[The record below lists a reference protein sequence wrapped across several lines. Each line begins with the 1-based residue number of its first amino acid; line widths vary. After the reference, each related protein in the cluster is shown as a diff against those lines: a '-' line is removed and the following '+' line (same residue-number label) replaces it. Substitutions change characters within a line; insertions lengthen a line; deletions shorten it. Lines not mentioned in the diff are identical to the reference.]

1 MPTSGLYKVDAIL
14 LEHFSIWNGPTN
26 TIYYTTGDT
35 GAFSG
40 TDVLNATALTT
51 EQAAS
56 VANLLAYVSSITG
69 VSFVAAPAAP
79 GTNAIAFCTGD
90 IAQPDVSGICYW
102 SSNNTYRIAVDTY
115 SFSGRDFFGPGGRSF
130 ETLLHE
136 VGHALG
142 LDHPDISMPAAEN
155 NCEYTLMS
163 PNGQGSRAAYS
174 QYDLLALSWLYGGD
188 GVGGTWG
195 TNSTNGPTL
204 PPEAY
209 PPITHT
215 ISAAQTRLSEDA
227 ASYSFTVTRAGNV
240 SVATTVAW
248 AITGAVDAADFGG
261 TLPSGVVSFGSGELT
276 KTVTFNATNDE
287 LAEADEVF
295 AVTLGART
303 GNGAILGD
311 ATSVTCTLVD
321 DDTPPVI
328 HISSAQVSEGNA
340 GSAEMVFTV
349 SRTGNLGKPSDV
361 NWSYV
366 SGSASADD
374 FAGGVPAGGTVSF
387 AAGESSRTIAVG
399 IAGDTRIEPDE
410 TFFLQITPT
419 RFGTAGTSQGQGLI
433 VNDDVDQTFS
443 IAARSASLIE
453 GHSGT
458 QPVEF
463 VVTRSGNT
471 SAAAT
476 VGWAREGSI
485 GADDLVTAPA
495 NGSLSF
501 GPGQTS
507 QIIRFDVRGDTR
519 VEGDESLTIRLVAV
533 NGLGAGLG
541 TPTQAATTVISD
553 DPKGLV
559 TASIARTS
567 VNEGA
572 AGTTLTH
579 SFTLTRGGNLADAA
593 TIAWSVGGDVTASDF
608 AGNTLP
614 SGTASFAAGAATTTV
629 TLITSGDALHEADE
643 ALTLVL
649 GEGDI
654 VTASPTQGSATVTL
668 VNDDLPNEYR
678 VAISGSASINEGSAA
693 GAKTSVRLT
702 VTRVGDLTRAGSV
715 DYVVEPHGDVTV
727 DPSDFST
734 SGSSYPT
741 AKLNFA
747 AGESSKTVYVYWLQ
761 DKTPE
766 SNETFTIALRN
777 GVNAV
782 VSATQGAVQV
792 TIVND
797 DALPTLAIAAS
808 ATQVSEGDDGL
819 TTISFDIT
827 RTGNTSAAASV
838 QWTLDGSGANPA
850 DEADFGV
857 DQAMSGSVSF
867 AAGQTR
873 QTITVQVQGDTAVEP
888 TEAFTLRLVS
898 PVAAA
903 LSPTASSVTVQIV
916 NDDASQ
922 RTIAGTDATNE
933 KLTLH
938 GERAD
943 YAIGYDPGSG
953 HVRIVDSV
961 AGRDGEIDLVDVEA
975 LVFAGSWMRAAPDA
989 NQLAIQ
995 QLGQLCM
1002 GTAGGMTTSLWGWCI
1017 DYVHANGVSGLGVL
1031 AAQAI
1036 YGSYSAAAM
1045 ANAVM
1050 LHLGVSAST
1059 LGGDDPGASYSAT
1072 QSMLTSMFNG
1082 DANVRGQALVDIA
1095 AALGAL
1101 ESDPVYGAV
1110 ATAYNDRLGAE
1121 WIEEF
1126 AADAVTLAGLPSP
1139 LVEVSG

>member
-1 MPTSGLYKVDAIL
+1 
-14 LEHFSIWNGPTN
+14 
-26 TIYYTTGDT
+26 
-35 GAFSG
+35 
-40 TDVLNATALTT
+40 
-51 EQAAS
+51 
-56 VANLLAYVSSITG
+56 
-69 VSFVAAPAAP
+69 
-79 GTNAIAFCTGD
+79 
-90 IAQPDVSGICYW
+90 
-102 SSNNTYRIAVDTY
+102 
-115 SFSGRDFFGPGGRSF
+115 
-130 ETLLHE
+130 
-136 VGHALG
+136 
-142 LDHPDISMPAAEN
+142 
-155 NCEYTLMS
+155 
-163 PNGQGSRAAYS
+163 
-174 QYDLLALSWLYGGD
+174 
-188 GVGGTWG
+188 
-195 TNSTNGPTL
+195 
-204 PPEAY
+204 
-209 PPITHT
+209 
-215 ISAAQTRLSEDA
+215 
-227 ASYSFTVTRAGNV
+227 
-240 SVATTVAW
+240 
-248 AITGAVDAADFGG
+248 
-261 TLPSGVVSFGSGELT
+261 
-276 KTVTFNATNDE
+276 
-287 LAEADEVF
+287 
-295 AVTLGART
+295 
-303 GNGAILGD
+303 
-311 ATSVTCTLVD
+311 
-321 DDTPPVI
+321 
-328 HISSAQVSEGNA
+328 
-340 GSAEMVFTV
+340 MV
-349 SRTGNLGKPSDV
+349 
-361 NWSYV
+361 
-366 SGSASADD
+366 
-374 FAGGVPAGGTVSF
+374 
-387 AAGESSRTIAVG
+387 
-399 IAGDTRIEPDE
+399 
-410 TFFLQITPT
+410 
-419 RFGTAGTSQGQGLI
+419 
-433 VNDDVDQTFS
+433 
-443 IAARSASLIE
+443 
-453 GHSGT
+453 
-458 QPVEF
+458 
-463 VVTRSGNT
+463 
-471 SAAAT
+471 
-476 VGWAREGSI
+476 
-485 GADDLVTAPA
+485 
-495 NGSLSF
+495 
-501 GPGQTS
+501 
-507 QIIRFDVRGDTR
+507 
-519 VEGDESLTIRLVAV
+519 
-533 NGLGAGLG
+533 
-541 TPTQAATTVISD
+541 
-553 DPKGLV
+553 
-559 TASIARTS
+559 
-567 VNEGA
+567 
-572 AGTTLTH
+572 
-579 SFTLTRGGNLADAA
+579 
-593 TIAWSVGGDVTASDF
+593 
-608 AGNTLP
+608 
-614 SGTASFAAGAATTTV
+614 
-629 TLITSGDALHEADE
+629 
-643 ALTLVL
+643 

-678 VAISGSASINEGSAA
+678 VAVSGSASINEGSAA

-727 DPSDFST
+727 DPTDFGT
-734 SGSSYPT
+734 SGSSYPA

-766 SNETFTIALRN
+766 SHETFTIALRN
-777 GVNAV
+777 GVNAA

-808 ATQVSEGDDGL
+808 ATQVSEGADGL
-819 TTISFDIT
+819 TTVSFDIT

-838 QWTLDGSGANPA
+838 QWTLDGAGANPT

-867 AAGQTR
+867 VAGQTR

-943 YAIGYDPGSG
+943 YAIGNDPGSG

-1059 LGGDDPGASYSAT
+1059 LGGDDPDASCSAT

-1082 DANVRGQALVDIA
+1082 DENVRGQALVDIA

-1121 WIEEF
+1121 WVEEF

-1139 LVEVSG
+1139 LVEMGGD

>member
-1 MPTSGLYKVDAIL
+1 MQTSGIYKIDGL
-14 LEHFSIWNGPTN
+14 LSDNPGLWQGASNTVYYSFSLPTVGGVSN
-26 TIYYTTGDT
+26 VTACTG
-35 GAFSG
+35 
-40 TDVLNATALTT
+40 
-51 EQAAS
+51 EQQAA
-56 VANLLAYVSSITG
+56 VADVLAYVGDITG
-69 VSFVAAPAAP
+69 INFVQ
-79 GTNAIAFCTGD
+79 GTGYYASNGIHFAQGD
-90 IAQPDVSGICYW
+90 IA
-102 SSNNTYRIAVDTY
+102 SSTYMGWCEYNGGTSFDIVLDPFTY
-115 SFSGRDFFGPGGRSF
+115 ANMATWGTGYGRQI
-130 ETLLHE
+130 LLHE
-136 VGHALG
+136 IGHALG
-142 LDHPDISMPAAEN
+142 LDHPSLPAGEN
-155 NCEYTLMS
+155 NTTFTVMS
-163 PNGQGSRAAYS
+163 YNWVGGAKSNYS
-174 QYDLLALSWLYGGD
+174 TYDLYALAWIYGGD
-188 GVGGTWG
+188 GIGGTWG
-195 TNSTNGPTL
+195 VNSTNGPVA
-204 PPEAY
+204 PPELY

-227 ASYSFTVTRAGNV
+227 ASYSFTVTRTGNV
-240 SVATTVAW
+240 GVATTVAW
-248 AITGAVDAADFGG
+248 AISGAVDAADFGG
-261 TLPSGVVSFGSGELT
+261 TLPAGVVSFGSGELT

-311 ATSVTCTLVD
+311 ATSVTYTLAD

-328 HISSAQVSEGNA
+328 HISSAQASEGSA
-340 GSAEMVFTV
+340 SSAEMVFTV

-374 FAGGVPAGGTVSF
+374 FTGGVPTGGTVSF

-579 SFTLTRGGNLADAA
+579 SFTLTRGGNLGDAA

-614 SGTASFAAGAATTTV
+614 SGTASFAAGAATATV
-629 TLITSGDALHEADE
+629 TLTTNGDALHEADE

-678 VAISGSASINEGSAA
+678 VAVSGSASINEGSAA

-727 DPSDFST
+727 DPTDFGT
-734 SGSSYPT
+734 SGSSYPA

-766 SNETFTIALRN
+766 SDETFTIALRN
-777 GVNAV
+777 GVNAA

-808 ATQVSEGDDGL
+808 ATQVSEGADGQ
-819 TTISFDIT
+819 TTVSFDIT

-850 DEADFGV
+850 NEADFGV

-888 TEAFTLRLVS
+888 TEAFTLTLAS

-903 LSPTASSVTVQIV
+903 LSPTASSATVQIV

-922 RTIAGTDATNE
+922 RTIAGTAAANE

-938 GERAD
+938 GARAD

-989 NQLAIQ
+989 SQLAIQ

-1082 DANVRGQALVDIA
+1082 DENVRGQALVDIA